1 MYECVPVF
9 VCVREAESVCEGK
22 ARTGGLD
29 AVLLGSSE
37 GCLHKEDLHQMTFW
51 KCVYRAATELNRGC
65 HQDSPKSMD
74 FCDSP

>member
-37 GCLHKEDLHQMTFW
+37 GCLPKEDLHQMTFW
-51 KCVYRAATELNRGC
+51 K
-65 HQDSPKSMD
+65 
-74 FCDSP
+74 